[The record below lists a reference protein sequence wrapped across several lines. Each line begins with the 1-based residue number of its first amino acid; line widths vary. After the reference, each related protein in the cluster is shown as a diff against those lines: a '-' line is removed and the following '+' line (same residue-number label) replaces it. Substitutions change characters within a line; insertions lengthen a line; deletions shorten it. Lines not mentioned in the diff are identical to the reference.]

1 MEEPVEKI
9 YNVDGISFQRDKDVL
24 IMSFVL
30 EGSKH
35 SFKIQQK
42 NAYKMAGVLQKLY
55 LENN

>member
-42 NAYKMAGVLQKLY
+42 NAYKMAGVLQKL
-55 LENN
+55 